1 MKNIIIK
8 KPHDYKIHLIGAA
21 LTAVMLIGCSADEGG
36 TVTLPGVPV
45 PVPGTPNATPPTI
58 GTLMATPNPVAA
70 GATTT
75 INYEATGA
83 VSCVATGQWAG
94 TTLMTSGNVVVTAPT
109 VPGVYT
115 YGLTCTNST
124 GQQTSQSTNVTV
136 IAAPNNGGPDVIG
149 GGDGSVLPNDGTT
162 PTDVTEGG
170 AVLPGNFICSS
181 SARAYGNS
189 PTTTVTLNGLLG
201 GTVLTTLLDLLGG
214 GTVTQ
219 LLNSVTAKENVVDRS
234 LDTFA
239 QYNLTAGLL
248 TLPMVGNLVSSV
260 DLVVGLNS
268 KVPVGQYA
276 VFGVT
281 FPAATVEATLMQ
293 TLTITTFNG
302 TAVAETRDISLTALD
317 LLGMGVVGAPALFV
331 GFKTTVPYDS
341 VSISLDPSLLSAN
354 VGNAMNVH
362 ELCTG
367 GSFLAP

>member
-1 MKNIIIK
+1 MKNIVIK

-36 TVTLPGVPV
+36 AVTVPGV

-94 TTLMTSGNVVVTAPT
+94 TTLSTSGTVVVTAPT

-115 YGLTCTNST
+115 YGVTCTNST
-124 GQQTSQSTNVTV
+124 GQQTSQSINVTV
-136 IAAPNNGGPDVIG
+136 VAAPSGDGSDVIG
-149 GGDGSVLPNDGTT
+149 GDDGSLLPNDGTT
-162 PTDVTEGG
+162 PTDVTDGG
-170 AVLPGNFICSS
+170 TPIAGNFKCSS
-181 SARAYGNS
+181 SARTYGNS
-189 PTTTVTLNGLLG
+189 PTTTVSLNGLLG
-201 GTVLTTLLDLLGG
+201 GTVLTTLLDLLGA

-219 LLNSVTAKENVVDRS
+219 LLNSVTAKENAVDRS

-248 TLPMVGNLVSSV
+248 TLPLVGNLVSSV

-268 KVPVGQYA
+268 KVPMGQYA
-276 VFGVT
+276 VFGLT
-281 FPAATVEATLMQ
+281 FPSATVEATLLQ
-293 TLTITTFNG
+293 TLTVTTFNG
-302 TAVAETRDISLTALD
+302 TEVAETRDISLSSLD
-317 LLGMGVVGAPALFV
+317 LLGLGLAGEPALFV

-341 VSISLDPSLLSAN
+341 VSINLDPSLLSVN

-367 GSFLAP
+367 GSFVAP